1 MNGKQRRDQILDII
15 QKQGYTTV
23 QYLTETLHYSTAT
36 INRDLNILQG
46 QHLIKRSYGG
56 AELNQE
62 QRIPVLFRYHK
73 AKIEKRLLGMTAAG
87 YVEDGDTIFI
97 DASTTT
103 QTMAQYLVGK
113 QRLTVI
119 TNNMALATYL
129 SECEINVICL
139 GGSVLETP
147 CMLGGDSTAEQ
158 AAKHLADK
166 MFFSTGGITSEG
178 KVYGSLYDSVHK
190 RMMENSKKSYYL
202 VDSEKVDINRK
213 TILCDLEKVDTII
226 TNYAFSDEVQSH
238 FSNTEF
244 VFVEKKQGSDLLYLD
259 DPETPLL

>member
-1 MNGKQRRDQILDII
+1 MNGKQRRDEILDII

-73 AKIEKRLLGMTAAG
+73 AKIEKRMLGMTAAAL
-87 YVEDGDTIFI
+87 VEDGDTIFI

-103 QTMAQYLVGK
+103 QTMAQYLAGR

-129 SECEINVICL
+129 SECEINVVCL

-147 CMLGGDSTAEQ
+147 CMLGGDTTAEH

-166 MFFSTGGITSEG
+166 MFFSTGGITSGG
-178 KVYGSLYDSVHK
+178 KLFGSLYDSVHK
-190 RMMENSKKSYYL
+190 SMMANSKKIYYL
-202 VDSEKVDINRK
+202 VDHEKVDINRK
-213 TILCDLEKVDTII
+213 TILCDLEKVDAII
-226 TNYAFSDEVQSH
+226 TNHSFSDEVRAQYPK
-238 FSNTEF
+238 TEF
-244 VFVEKKQGSDLLYLD
+244 IVVEKKHGADSLPSDEFD
-259 DPETPLL
+259 SAT